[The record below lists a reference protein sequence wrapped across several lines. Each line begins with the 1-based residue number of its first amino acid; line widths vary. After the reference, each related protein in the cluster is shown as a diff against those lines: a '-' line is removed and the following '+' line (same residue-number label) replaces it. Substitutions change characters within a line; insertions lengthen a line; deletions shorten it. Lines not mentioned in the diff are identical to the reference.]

1 MESFLRKPFWFF
13 LFIKSDSSP
22 QPSPKERQKIG
33 IPLLLALSGTLEK
46 QTGLQKLVMK
56 SWKWLLKFVLLQLN
70 YNDFEMNSTIES
82 NPLLDRL
89 PKHLKQFIKPQ
100 DYSDYTPINQAV
112 WRYVMRKNVNYLSK
126 VAHSSYLEGL
136 KKTGIEIDHIPS
148 MYGMNRILTEIG
160 WAAVAV
166 DGFIPPNA
174 FMEFQAYNVLVIA
187 SDIRQLEHIEYT
199 PAPDIIH
206 EGAGHAPIIAN
217 PEYAEYLRRFGEI
230 GCKAISSHKDYEM
243 YEAIRLLSILKE
255 AEDTSQADI
264 DAAEKAVEDLQN
276 NMGELSE
283 MAQIRNLH
291 WWTVEYGLIG
301 TVDNPKIYGAGLLS
315 SIGESAWC
323 MTDNVKKI
331 PYDLSAANQSFDIT
345 KLQPQL
351 YVTPDF
357 AHLSMVLEEFA
368 NKMALRTGG
377 LSGINKLIHSNALG
391 TIELSTGI
399 QISGVF
405 TNVIE
410 EEGKPVY
417 IQTTGKTAL
426 SYREKELVGHGTSKH
441 PEGFGSPIGKL
452 KGINLAIEDMSP
464 RDLSAYSI
472 TESQNV
478 TLEFEGDITVKGEI
492 ITGSRNL
499 HGEIILISLKN
510 CTVTHGETILFQ
522 PEWGNYDM
530 AIGKKVVSA
539 FSGPADVNSF
549 DLISHVPSSKTIK
562 ARHTAERDD
571 LEILYQTVRNS
582 RETKDTQTSL
592 EPIFEKLH
600 TNHPNDWLLAIE
612 IAELLKDRNEPQLL
626 QKVMVYLENL
636 KAKRPEVAHLIAGG
650 LDLIFDKE
658 KA

>member
-1 MESFLRKPFWFF
+1 
-13 LFIKSDSSP
+13 
-22 QPSPKERQKIG
+22 
-33 IPLLLALSGTLEK
+33 
-46 QTGLQKLVMK
+46 
-56 SWKWLLKFVLLQLN
+56 
-70 YNDFEMNSTIES
+70 MNASIET
-82 NPLLDRL
+82 NPLLERL

-112 WRYVMRKNVNYLSK
+112 WRYVMRKNVDYLSK
-126 VAHSSYLEGL
+126 VAHHSYLDGL
-136 KKTGIEIDHIPS
+136 KKTGIEIDSIPS

-230 GCKAISSHKDYEM
+230 GCKAISSHKDYQM

-255 AEDTSQADI
+255 AEDTPQEKI
-264 DAAEKAVEDLQN
+264 DEAEKAVADLQN

-301 TVDNPKIYGAGLLS
+301 TVENPKIYGAGLLS

-331 PYDLSAANQSFDIT
+331 PYDISAANQNFDIT
-345 KLQPQL
+345 QLQPQL
-351 YVTPDF
+351 YVTPNF
-357 AHLSMVLEEFA
+357 SYLSLILEEFA

-377 LSGINKLIHSNALG
+377 ISGIKKLIHSNALG
-391 TIELSTGI
+391 TIELSTGL

-405 TNVIE
+405 TNVLE

-417 IQTTGKTAL
+417 IQTIGKTAL
-426 SYREKELVGHGTSKH
+426 SYREKELVGHGILTH

-452 KGINLAIEDMSP
+452 KGFNLAIEDMSP
-464 RDLSAYSI
+464 KDLQAYSI
-472 TESQNV
+472 VENETV
-478 TLEFEGDITVKGEI
+478 KLEFEGNIIVEGEI

-499 HGEIILISLKN
+499 HGEIILISFRN

-549 DLISHVPSSKTIK
+549 DLINNVPKTTTIK
-562 ARHTAERDD
+562 AKHTDERDD
-571 LEILYQTVRNS
+571 LEVLYQTVRMI
-582 RETKDTQTSL
+582 RENKDSKSEL
-592 EPIFEKLH
+592 KSVFEKLKS
-600 TNHPNDWLLAIE
+600 NHQNDWLLSVE
-612 IAELLKDRNEPQLL
+612 IAELLKDSEEKQLL
-626 QKVMVYLENL
+626 QEVLVYLDQL
-636 KAKRPEVAHLIAGG
+636 KEKRPEIAHLIAGG
-650 LDLIFDKE
+650 LDLIFDSSLPQRH
-658 KA
+658 

>member
-1 MESFLRKPFWFF
+1 METPF
-13 LFIKSDSSP
+13 D
-22 QPSPKERQKIG
+22 
-33 IPLLLALSGTLEK
+33 
-46 QTGLQKLVMK
+46 
-56 SWKWLLKFVLLQLN
+56 
-70 YNDFEMNSTIES
+70 S
-82 NPLLDRL
+82 NPLIDRL

-100 DYSDYTPINQAV
+100 DYSEYTPINQAV
-112 WRYVMRKNVNYLSK
+112 WRYVMRKNVDYLGK
-126 VAHSSYLEGL
+126 VAHNSYLNGL
-136 KKTGIEIDHIPS
+136 RQTGISVENIPN
-148 MYGMNRILTEIG
+148 MYGMNRILKEIG

-230 GCKAISSHKDYEM
+230 GCKAISSSHDYEM

-255 AEDTSQADI
+255 AEDTPKSEIEAIERKVD
-264 DAAEKAVEDLQN
+264 ELQS

-301 TVDNPKIYGAGLLS
+301 TVENPKIYGAGLLS

-331 PYDLSAANQSFDIT
+331 PYDISAANQIFDIT
-345 KLQPQL
+345 KPQPQL
-351 YVTPDF
+351 YATPDF
-357 AHLSMVLEEFA
+357 AYLSLVLEEFA

-377 LSGINKLIHSNALG
+377 LSGIEKLIQSNALG

-405 TNVIE
+405 TLVIE
-410 EEGKPVY
+410 NQGKPVY
-417 IQTTGKTAL
+417 IQTNGKTAL
-426 SYREKELVGHGTSKH
+426 SYRGKELVGHGTEYH
-441 PEGFGSPIGKL
+441 AEGFGSPIGKL

-464 RDLSAYSI
+464 RDLRAYDLYEGEKI
-472 TESQNV
+472 
-478 TLEFEGDITVKGEI
+478 TLEFEGNIIVCGEI

-499 HGEIILISLKN
+499 RGEIITISFRN
-510 CTVTHGETILFQ
+510 CTVTHEDHVLFQ
-522 PEWGNYDM
+522 PEWGIYDM

-549 DLISHVPSSKTIK
+549 DMITHVPSSHTIK
-562 ARHTAERDD
+562 SKKSQAREE
-571 LEILYQTVRNS
+571 LEQLYQEVRTL
-582 RETKDTQTSL
+582 REGQPTDRSL
-592 EPIFEKLH
+592 AQIFEIVKN
-600 TNHPNDWLLAIE
+600 NHPNDWLLSVE
-612 IAELLKDRNEPQLL
+612 IAELLQKNNQQELIPQVVNHLV
-626 QKVMVYLENL
+626 QL
-636 KAKRPEVAHLIAGG
+636 KQNRPTVAHLIAGG
-650 LDLIFDKE
+650 LELIFEKE
-658 KA
+658 KV

>member
-1 MESFLRKPFWFF
+1 
-13 LFIKSDSSP
+13 
-22 QPSPKERQKIG
+22 
-33 IPLLLALSGTLEK
+33 
-46 QTGLQKLVMK
+46 
-56 SWKWLLKFVLLQLN
+56 
-70 YNDFEMNSTIES
+70 MNAKIES
-82 NPLLDRL
+82 NPLIERL

-100 DYSDYTPINQAV
+100 DYEDYTPINQAV
-112 WRYVMRKNVNYLSK
+112 WRYVMRKNVDYLSK

-136 KKTGIEIDHIPS
+136 KKTGIEIDSIPS
-148 MYGMNRILTEIG
+148 MYGMNRILSEIG

-255 AEDTSQADI
+255 AEGTPQSEI
-264 DAAEKAVEDLQN
+264 EAAEKAVEDLQN

-301 TVDNPKIYGAGLLS
+301 TLENPKIYGAGLLS

-331 PYDLSAANQSFDIT
+331 PYTFSAAQQSFDIT
-345 KLQPQL
+345 KVQPQL

-357 AHLSMVLEEFA
+357 AYLSLILEEFA
-368 NKMALRTGG
+368 NTMALRTGG
-377 LSGINKLIHSNALG
+377 LSGIKKLIDSKALG
-391 TIELSTGI
+391 TVELSTGL

-410 EEGKPVY
+410 YEGKPIY
-417 IQTTGKTAL
+417 LQTTGKTAL
-426 SYREKELVGHGTSKH
+426 ANREKELVGHGTAAH
-441 PEGFGSPIGKL
+441 LEGFGSPIGKL

-464 RDLSAYSI
+464 RDLKAYDI
-472 TESQNV
+472 YEGETA
-478 TLEFEGDITVKGEI
+478 TLEFEGNIKVVGEI
-492 ITGSRNL
+492 ITGKRNL
-499 HGEIILISLKN
+499 HGEIILISFKN
-510 CTVTHGETILFQ
+510 CTVTHGETVLFQ
-522 PEWGNYDM
+522 PEWGTYDM
-530 AIGKKVVSA
+530 AVGKKLVSA

-549 DLISHVPSSKTIK
+549 DLIAHVPSSKTIK
-562 ARHTAERDD
+562 ASTSEERDA
-571 LEILYQTVRNS
+571 LEVLYHTVRNI
-582 RETKDTQTSL
+582 RETKDTTTSL
-592 EPIFEKLH
+592 APIFEKLKQE
-600 TNHPNDWLLAIE
+600 HPNDWLLSVE
-612 IAELLKDRNEPQLL
+612 LAELLKERNETQLL
-626 QKVMVYLENL
+626 TEILSHLENL
-636 KAKRPEVAHLIAGG
+636 KKQRPEVAQLISNG
-650 LDLIFDKE
+650 LELIFEKE
-658 KA
+658 ETVH